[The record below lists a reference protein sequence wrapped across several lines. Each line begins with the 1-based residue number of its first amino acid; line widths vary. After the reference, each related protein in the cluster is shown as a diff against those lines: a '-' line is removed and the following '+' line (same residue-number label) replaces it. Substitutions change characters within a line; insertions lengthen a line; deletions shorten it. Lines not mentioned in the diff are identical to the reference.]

1 MRGPVRGHENPLGLI
16 EAGFYQ
22 ACLHLGWSARCHPT
36 IKAQRGDETSLS
48 RAGTPLSRGLAEPC
62 RYASVPASLSRAKAN
77 DLIELPASAKRAG
90 T

>member
-1 MRGPVRGHENPLGLI
+1 MVGTVPPT
-16 EAGFYQ
+16 
-22 ACLHLGWSARCHPT
+22 T

-48 RAGTPLSRGLAEPC
+48 RAGTPLSRRLAESC
-62 RYASVPASLSRAKAN
+62 RYASVPASVSRAGTASVPASLSRADAT